1 MTYYGANPCCQL
13 NFKRTIVKATL
24 TWLSEKWIGGGVAIF
39 SKKRRGDWY
48 TDDGEEDDDVSSI
61 LDSFMVLSHGYL
73 GRQLQVSRE
82 LN

>member
-1 MTYYGANPCCQL
+1 MLWATLCFQL
-13 NFKRTIVKATL
+13 NFNRTIVKTTI
-24 TWLSEKWIGGGVAIF
+24 TWLSVKWTGGGVAIF

-73 GRQLQVSRE
+73 GRQLQVSH
-82 LN
+82 